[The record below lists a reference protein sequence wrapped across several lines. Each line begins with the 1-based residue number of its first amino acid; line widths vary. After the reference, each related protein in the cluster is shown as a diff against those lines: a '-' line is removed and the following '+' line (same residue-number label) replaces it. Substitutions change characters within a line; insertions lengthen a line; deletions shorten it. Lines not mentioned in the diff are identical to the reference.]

1 MLKHKLLRACVLLCL
16 ALNIQQGKAQETNG
30 LEYGAAIRGMNQ
42 DPKQKSIGSKPY
54 EMEGRTEAR
63 EPLFTFD
70 DCTQWQVRANQ
81 SEVTLYRTKEQ
92 RVIGDYSG
100 KVVYKTKQAKA
111 GFRVELA
118 STFGIME
125 TIGYGRT
132 AEKP

>member
-16 ALNIQQGKAQETNG
+16 ALNIQQGKAQETNE
-30 LEYGAAIRGMNQ
+30 LEYGEAIQGVNQ

-54 EMEGRTEAR
+54 EMEGRREAR

-81 SEVTLYRTKEQ
+81 SEVALYRTKEQ

-100 KVVYKTKQAKA
+100 KVVYKTKQKSRISCRAC
-111 GFRVELA
+111 
-118 STFGIME
+118 
-125 TIGYGRT
+125 
-132 AEKP
+132 